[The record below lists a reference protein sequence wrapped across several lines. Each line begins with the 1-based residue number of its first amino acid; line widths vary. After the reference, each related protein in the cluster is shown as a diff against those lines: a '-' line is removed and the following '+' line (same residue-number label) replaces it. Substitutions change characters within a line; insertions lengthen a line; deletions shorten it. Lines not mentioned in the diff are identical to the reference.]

1 VSRQLPPGVQEIGRA
16 LEAEAGTYLHSTVR
30 ESGVTCSVCSAP
42 VDGYPRCVP
51 CNGRAGSGLALA
63 DRVGSLI
70 YAVEPESQAYRVV
83 RNYKAALSGAS
94 LHATMRALLAL
105 GLRGHFSCAAK
116 LSALVTHGWAVV
128 PSTRGRTALHDLVA
142 GLSQRSDAE
151 VPVRFV
157 GMAGSREMRPAE
169 WQIDTAVPIPGHV
182 VLVDDSWVT
191 GAHSQAV
198 ACALKSAGAGQV
210 SIFTVA
216 RVLDPRWPANENF
229 IKTRFAGSGFD
240 WTRCPWTGGDCP

>member
-1 VSRQLPPGVQEIGRA
+1 MTRQLPPGVQEIGRA
-16 LEAEAGTYLHSTVR
+16 LKADAGTYLHSTVR

-42 VDGYPRCVP
+42 VDGYARCIP
-51 CNGRAGSGLALA
+51 CNGHAGSGLTLA

-70 YAVEPESQAYRVV
+70 YAVEPDSQAYRVV

-94 LHATMRALLAL
+94 LRDTMRALLAL

-116 LSALVTHGWAVV
+116 LSGLATHGWAVV
-128 PSTRGRTALHDLVA
+128 PSTRARTALHDLVV
-142 GLSQRSDAE
+142 GLSQRGDAE

-157 GMAGSREMRPAE
+157 GMAGSRELRPAE
-169 WQIDTAVPIPGHV
+169 WQIDTAVPIPEHV

-191 GAHSQAV
+191 GAHAQAV
-198 ACALKSAGAGQV
+198 ACALKSAGIRQV

-216 RVLDPRWPANENF
+216 RVLDPRWSANENF
-229 IKTRFAGSGFD
+229 IRTRLAVSGFD
-240 WTRCPWTGGDCP
+240 SLRCP